1 MTSPGAAPRS
11 ASSTKEVVDG
21 IGRLLDNAA
30 LSGMACLVVE
40 GGGGQLGGFFD
51 QLAPGGAALSSG
63 R

>member
-1 MTSPGAAPRS
+1 MTSRATAPRS
-11 ASSTKEVVDG
+11 ASSTREVVDD
-21 IGRLLDNAA
+21 IGR
-30 LSGMACLVVE
+30 SSTTRPGSVRPGLVVE